1 MRRKC
6 SIVLL
11 MTALLCGAAAARTV
25 EGTVVDSVTGTAL
38 QGAIVMLKDSAGK
51 VVDYTV
57 ADSGGKF
64 SINADGAGAGGYI
77 EVSMMGYAPKRLD
90 SPFQDWYEVALRE
103 EALALET
110 LVVKAEKVRLR
121 GDTIEYSVPTYVSQD
136 DRSLGDILKKLPGMD
151 VTKEARRVG

>member
-25 EGTVVDSVTGTAL
+25 EGTVVDSAAGTAL
-38 QGAIVMLKDSAGK
+38 QGAIVMLKDNAGK

-77 EVSMMGYAPKRLD
+77 EVSMMGYASKRLD
-90 SPFQDWYEVALRE
+90 SPFGDWYEVGLRE
-103 EALALET
+103 EALVLDEV
-110 LVVKAEKVRLR
+110 VVKAEKVRLR
-121 GDTIEYSVPTYVSQD
+121 GDTIEYSVPTYVA
-136 DRSLGDILKKLPGMD
+136 D
-151 VTKEARRVG
+151 VCISG